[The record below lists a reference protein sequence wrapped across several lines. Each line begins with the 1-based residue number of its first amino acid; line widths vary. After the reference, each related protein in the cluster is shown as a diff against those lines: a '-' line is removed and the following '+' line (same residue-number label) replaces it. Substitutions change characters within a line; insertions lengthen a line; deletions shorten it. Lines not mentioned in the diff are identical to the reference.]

1 MSDINVFEIKP
12 KVKELKGSSVILEKE
27 IQNLIEKNME
37 EFFGIRFLA
46 TEYSITNGRMDSI
59 GIDENNC
66 PVIFEYKRSSSENII
81 NQGLFYLDWLLD
93 HKADFQ
99 LLVMNTLGKEVAK
112 EIDWSAPCVFCIAK
126 EFTKFDEHAVNQMQ
140 RNIKLVKY
148 NKYGE
153 NLILFEHIN
162 VPVLKKDTVS
172 KGKKVK
178 QEKKASEKDNYD
190 WESRIQK
197 LPKEKQE
204 LYFSIRDYI
213 LSKGDDISENYLKLY
228 IAFKKV
234 KNFICILPDKN
245 KKDIVMW
252 LKLNPEEETLVE
264 GLTRDVRTVGHWGTG
279 DLEIIIQ
286 SKEDYE
292 KAKIYLDRAYEKN

>member
-27 IQNLIEKNME
+27 IQNLIEQNME

-99 LLVMNTLGKEVAK
+99 LLVMNTLGKEAAK

-162 VPVLKKDTVS
+162 VPILKKDTIS

-178 QEKKASEKDNYD
+178 QEKKASEKDNYN

-213 LSKGDDISENYLKLY
+213 LSKGDDISENSLKNY
-228 IAFKKV
+228 IAFKRV
-234 KNFICILPDKN
+234 KNFVCMLPYKN
-245 KKDIVMW
+245 KISLY
-252 LKLNPEEETLVE
+252 LKLNPSEEVLVE
-264 GLTRDVRTVGHWGTG
+264 DFVRDVRTVGHWGTG

>member
-99 LLVMNTLGKEVAK
+99 LLVMNTLGKEAAK

-162 VPVLKKDTVS
+162 VPILKKDTIS

-178 QEKKASEKDNYD
+178 QEKKASEKDNYN

-213 LSKGDDISENYLKLY
+213 LSKGDDISENSLKNY
-228 IAFKKV
+228 IAFKRV
-234 KNFICILPDKN
+234 KNFVCMLPYKN
-245 KKDIVMW
+245 KISLY
-252 LKLNPEEETLVE
+252 LKLNPSEEVLVE
-264 GLTRDVRTVGHWGTG
+264 DFVRDVRTVGHWGNG

>member
-12 KVKELKGSSVILEKE
+12 KVKELKGSSVVLEKE
-27 IQNLIEKNME
+27 IQNLIEQNME

-99 LLVMNTLGKEVAK
+99 LLVMNVLGKEAAK

-153 NLILFEHIN
+153 SLMLFEHIN

-178 QEKKASEKDNYD
+178 QEKKLSEKDNYN

-213 LSKGDDISENYLKLY
+213 LSKGDDISENSLKNY
-228 IAFKKV
+228 IAFKRV
-234 KNFICILPDKN
+234 KNFVCMLPYKN
-245 KKDIVMW
+245 KISLY
-252 LKLNPEEETLVE
+252 LKLNPIEEVLIEDFV
-264 GLTRDVRTVGHWGTG
+264 RDVKNIGHWGTG

-292 KAKIYLDRAYEKN
+292 KAKPYLDRAYEKN

>member
-27 IQNLIEKNME
+27 IQNLIEQNME

-213 LSKGDDISENYLKLY
+213 LSKGDDISENSLKNY
-228 IAFKKV
+228 IAFKRV
-234 KNFICILPDKN
+234 KNFVCMLPYKN
-245 KKDIVMW
+245 KISLY
-252 LKLNPEEETLVE
+252 LKLNPSEEVLVE
-264 GLTRDVRTVGHWGTG
+264 DFVRDVRTVGHWGTG

>member
-27 IQNLIEKNME
+27 IQNLIEQNME

-46 TEYSITNGRMDSI
+46 SEYSITNGRMDSI

-99 LLVMNTLGKEVAK
+99 LLVMNTLGKEAAK

-126 EFTKFDEHAVNQMQ
+126 ELTKFDEHAVNQMQ

-162 VPVLKKDTVS
+162 VPVLKKDTIS
-172 KGKKVK
+172 KGKKEK
-178 QEKKASEKDNYD
+178 QEKKASEKDSYD
-190 WESRIQK
+190 WENRIQK

-213 LSKGDDISENYLKLY
+213 LSKGDDISENPLKKY

-234 KNFICILPDKN
+234 KNFVCILPYKN
-245 KKDIVMW
+245 KIS
-252 LKLNPEEETLVE
+252 L
-264 GLTRDVRTVGHWGTG
+264 
-279 DLEIIIQ
+279 
-286 SKEDYE
+286 
-292 KAKIYLDRAYEKN
+292 YLDRKSTRLNSSHANISYAVFCLKKKKK

>member
-99 LLVMNTLGKEVAK
+99 LLVMNTLGKEAAK

-162 VPVLKKDTVS
+162 VPVLKKDTIS
-172 KGKKVK
+172 RGKKVK
-178 QEKKASEKDNYD
+178 QEKKASEKDNYN

-213 LSKGDDISENYLKLY
+213 LSKGDDISENSLKNY
-228 IAFKKV
+228 IAFKRV
-234 KNFICILPDKN
+234 KNFVCMLPYKN
-245 KKDIVMW
+245 KISLY
-252 LKLNPEEETLVE
+252 LKLNPSEEVLVE
-264 GLTRDVRTVGHWGTG
+264 DFVRDVRTVGHWGTG

>member
-27 IQNLIEKNME
+27 IQNLIEQNME

-46 TEYSITNGRMDSI
+46 SEYSITNGRMDSI

-162 VPVLKKDTVS
+162 VPVLKKDTIS

-178 QEKKASEKDNYD
+178 QEKKLSEKDNYD

>member
-12 KVKELKGSSVILEKE
+12 KVKELKGSSVFLEKE
-27 IQNLIEKNME
+27 IQNLIEQNME

-46 TEYSITNGRMDSI
+46 SEYSITNGRMDSI

-172 KGKKVK
+172 KEKKVK
-178 QEKKASEKDNYD
+178 NQKKSLEKDSYD
-190 WESRIQK
+190 WENRIQK

-279 DLEIIIQ
+279 DLEITIQ

>member
-162 VPVLKKDTVS
+162 VPILKKDTIS